1 MNTVN
6 HDARIEGCTAF
17 VTGANQGIG
26 KGFVEVLL
34 ERGARKVYAA
44 ARRPQTLD
52 ALVALD
58 PARIVP
64 ITLDITDA
72 KQRSDTF
79 AQATDVDL
87 LINNAGIGGSDDPA
101 ERRFLGASSLADAR
115 LVMET
120 DFWSQIEM
128 CRGFAPTLVRR
139 AAAGRRA
146 AIVNILSVGALFCV
160 VEYSSYSAAKV
171 ALAFATIGLR
181 AEFEPDGVS
190 VHGVY
195 TGSVDTRIS
204 ARNPHA
210 KTSPPDHAREVL
222 AAVERGEADIYA
234 GLGAREI
241 LAAVRADPESFQR
254 ERIKRYRENP
264 MR

>member
-1 MNTVN
+1 VNTVDRN
-6 HDARIEGCTAF
+6 ARIEGCTAF

-34 ERGARKVYAA
+34 ERGAKKIYAA
-44 ARRPQTLD
+44 ARRPETLESLT
-52 ALVALD
+52 ALDSARVVAL
-58 PARIVP
+58 P
-64 ITLDITDA
+64 LDITIA
-72 KQRSDTF
+72 TQRVAAF
-79 AQATDVDL
+79 AAAPDVDL
-87 LINNAGIGGSDDPA
+87 LINNAGIGGSEEPA
-101 ERRFLGASSLADAR
+101 ERRFLAATSLADAR

-120 DFWSQIEM
+120 DFWAQIEM
-128 CRGFAPTLVRR
+128 CRGFATALQQGARR
-139 AAAGRRA
+139 GRRP

-160 VEYSSYSAAKV
+160 VEYSTYSAAKV

-181 AEFEPDGVS
+181 AEFESSGVS

-195 TGSVDTRIS
+195 TGSVDTRIP

-222 AAVERGEADIYA
+222 DAVERDEADIYA

-241 LAAVRADPESFQR
+241 LNAVRADPENFQR
-254 ERIKRYRENP
+254 ERVRRFRDDP
-264 MR
+264 LR

>member
-1 MNTVN
+1 MSTEN
-6 HDARIEGCTAF
+6 HNARIEGCTAF
-17 VTGANQGIG
+17 ITGANQGIG

-34 ERGARKVYAA
+34 ERGAQKIYAA
-44 ARRPQTLD
+44 ARRPDTLEP
-52 ALVALD
+52 LRALD

-64 ITLDITDA
+64 ISLDITDA
-72 KQRSDTF
+72 TRRSAAF
-79 AQATDVDL
+79 AAATDVDL
-87 LINNAGIGGSDDPA
+87 LINNAGIGGSDQPA
-101 ERRFLGASSLADAR
+101 ERRFLAAASLEDAR

-120 DFWSQIEM
+120 DFWAQIEM
-128 CRGFAPTLVRR
+128 CRGFAPTLQRR
-139 AAAGRRA
+139 AQQGRRP

-160 VEYSSYSAAKV
+160 VEYSTYSAAKV

-181 AEFEPDGVS
+181 AELEPAGVS

-222 AAVERGEADIYA
+222 DAVERNEPDIYA
-234 GLGAREI
+234 GLGAKEI
-241 LAAVRADPESFQR
+241 LAAVRADPANFQR
-254 ERIKRYRENP
+254 ERIRRYRENP
-264 MR
+264 MG

>member
-1 MNTVN
+1 MNIAN
-6 HDARIEGCTAF
+6 RESRIEGCTAF

-44 ARRPQTLD
+44 ARRPETLSS
-52 ALVALD
+52 LVAID
-58 PARIVP
+58 PGRIVP
-64 ITLDITDA
+64 ITLDITDPD
-72 KQRSDTF
+72 QREVAF
-79 AQATDVDL
+79 AQAADIDL
-87 LINNAGIGGSDDPA
+87 LINNAGIGGSDAAP
-101 ERRFLGASSLADAR
+101 ERRFLAAHSLDDAR

-120 DFWSQIEM
+120 DFWSQIAM
-128 CRGFAPTLVRR
+128 CRGFAPTLVSR
-139 AAAGRRA
+139 AKSGHRP
-146 AIVNILSVGALFCV
+146 AIINILSVGALFCV

-181 AEFEPDGVS
+181 AEFEADGVS

-204 ARNPHA
+204 ARNAHA

-222 AAVERGEADIYA
+222 DAVERGELDIYA

-241 LAAVRADPESFQR
+241 LAAVRSDPEKFQA
-254 ERIKRYRENP
+254 ERIRRFRENP
-264 MR
+264 MG